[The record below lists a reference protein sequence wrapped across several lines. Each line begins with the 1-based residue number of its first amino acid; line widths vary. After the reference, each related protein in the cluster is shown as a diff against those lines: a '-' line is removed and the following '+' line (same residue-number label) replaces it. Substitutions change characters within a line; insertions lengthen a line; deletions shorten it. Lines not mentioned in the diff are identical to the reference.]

1 MKKENFDDI
10 EALFSQD
17 IELPEGLSK
26 ENIVRKLR
34 NSGAAEKEKEQNLK
48 TEPKKNNVRM
58 FRRIAASAAA
68 FAVVLT
74 GAVAVYRSGYGFK
87 KPVSTVPATA
97 QQILADVN
105 TTKQATMQNSGNEQ
119 KEENITAPTTQNNE
133 KISVYEMTETTGP
146 EEPTYKALDL
156 GLKKRSLSNFK
167 SEKDLQNYFENIS
180 KKYQA
185 NERYNEFAKDA
196 FPGMGVEENATV
208 AAPAVP
214 DSVGTADDSTASN
227 SHAETNTQVEGVDEG
242 DIIKTDGRYIYVA
255 RGSYLSII
263 DGETM
268 KLASQ
273 KKLRA
278 SVKENDICINE
289 IYVDGNRLVMV
300 CEEYSAPGGQGVA
313 VEYSVSSY
321 DCCFIRKCSCVA
333 IVWDITDRE
342 NPKQLRRVTQDGNV
356 VASRMV
362 GTFLYI
368 ATNYTPDL
376 STEAGEFTPK
386 VNGQKLACD
395 EVYVESVKDEC
406 SEYIVLSGFDTAN
419 AQSEVSR
426 VSVLGDG
433 WNDYCSADTFYLSV
447 GEYDSKKDR
456 EYTVVHAFSI
466 RDGAVSY
473 KGSGSVPGSCY
484 GQYMMDQNGKYFRI
498 ATTGYDSGKD
508 EDYTSLYVLDEK
520 LNVIGKLED
529 IAKDEELK
537 STRFMGD
544 TAYIVTFRNTDPLFA
559 VDLSKPDE
567 PKMLGEVK
575 LPGFSQYLHP
585 LSENLLIGVGYDG
598 DDENADFSTL
608 KVSLFDVSNKQRPKE
623 LSSLVVSDCYYN
635 VNSAN
640 AKEFVMLDE
649 NTFAIPLTVD
659 EGYGKNDDYRQR
671 YVFKTFTVKGN
682 KIVEKKS
689 YNHGVVKGY
698 DGYGFFRGTFIAD
711 KVFTVDSKTVKKFD
725 MNSAKLLSTLDYAP
739 EEKNEN
745 KIAQGY
751 TQGYT
756 EYFVFD

>member
-10 EALFSQD
+10 EALLSQD

-26 ENIVRKLR
+26 ENIVRKLK
-34 NSGAAEKEKEQNLK
+34 NSGAAEKEKELK
-48 TEPKKNNVRM
+48 AEPKKNNVRM
-58 FRRIAASAAA
+58 FRRIAASAAV

-74 GAVAVYRSGYGFK
+74 GAVAVYRSGYVFK
-87 KPVSTVPATA
+87 KPISTVPATA

-119 KEENITAPTTQNNE
+119 KEENTTAPTTQNNE

-196 FPGMGVEENATV
+196 FPGIGVEENATV

-395 EVYVESVKDEC
+395 EVYVESVKDES

-567 PKMLGEVK
+567 PKLLGEVK

-623 LSSLVVSDCYYN
+623 LSSHVVSDCYYN
-635 VNSAN
+635 VNSAD

-659 EGYGKNDDYRQR
+659 EGNGKNDEYRQR
-671 YVFKTFTVKGN
+671 YVFKTFTVKDN
-682 KIVEKKS
+682 RIVEKKS

-698 DGYGFFRGTFIAD
+698 DGYGFFRGTFISD

-725 MNSAKLLSTLDYAP
+725 MNSAKLLSALDYAP
-739 EEKNEN
+739 EEEN
-745 KIAQGY
+745 KNGIAQGF

>member
-10 EALFSQD
+10 EALLSQD

-26 ENIVRKLR
+26 ENIVRKLK
-34 NSGAAEKEKEQNLK
+34 NSDAAEKEKEQELK
-48 TEPKKNNVRM
+48 AEPKKNNVRM

-105 TTKQATMQNSGNEQ
+105 TTKQATMQNSRNEQ
-119 KEENITAPTTQNNE
+119 KEENTTAPTTQNNE
-133 KISVYEMTETTGP
+133 KISVYEMTETTEP

-156 GLKKRSLSNFK
+156 GLKKRSLSSFK

-185 NERYNEFAKDA
+185 NERYNEIAKDV
-196 FPGMGVEENATV
+196 FSGIGVEENAA
-208 AAPAVP
+208 AAPSMPAG
-214 DSVGTADDSTASN
+214 VGTADASTDSSA
-227 SHAETNTQVEGVDEG
+227 HAETNTQVEGVDEG

-255 RGSYLSII
+255 RGGYLSII

-278 SVKENDICINE
+278 AAKENDICINE

-300 CEEYSAPGGQGVA
+300 CEEYGALGGQGVA

-321 DCCFIRKCSCVA
+321 DCCFIRKRSCVA

-368 ATNYTPDL
+368 ATSYIPEL
-376 STEAGEFTPK
+376 GTEAGEFTPK
-386 VNGQKLACD
+386 VNGQKLTCD
-395 EVYVESVKDEC
+395 EVYVENVKDEC

-426 VSVLGDG
+426 VSVLGG
-433 WNDYCSADTFYLSV
+433 SWEDYCSADTFYLSV

-466 RDGAVSY
+466 RNGVVSY

-498 ATTGYDSGKD
+498 ATTGYDSGRD

-520 LNVIGKLED
+520 LNVIGRLED
-529 IAKDEELK
+529 IAKDEQLK

-567 PKMLGEVK
+567 PKLLGEVK

-598 DDENADFSTL
+598 DDESADFSTL
-608 KVSLFDVSNKQRPKE
+608 KVSLFDVSNKRKPKE
-623 LSSLVVSDCYYN
+623 LSSCVVSDCYYN

-649 NTFAIPLTVD
+649 NTFAIPLTVS
-659 EGYGKNDDYRQR
+659 EGNGKNDDYRQR
-671 YVFKTFTVKGN
+671 YVFKTFTVRDN

-725 MNSAKLLSTLDYAP
+725 MNSARLLSALDYAP
-739 EEKNEN
+739 EEEN
-745 KIAQGY
+745 KDGIAQGF
-751 TQGYT
+751 TQVYNGA
-756 EYFVFD
+756 FAID

>member
-34 NSGAAEKEKEQNLK
+34 NSGAAEKEKEQDLK
-48 TEPKKNNVRM
+48 TEPKKSNVRM
-58 FRRIAASAAA
+58 SRRIVASAAA

-97 QQILADVN
+97 QQIFADVN

-119 KEENITAPTTQNNE
+119 KEENTTAPTTQDNE

-185 NERYNEFAKDA
+185 NERYNEFAKDV

-484 GQYMMDQNGKYFRI
+484 GQYMMDQNGQYFRI
-498 ATTGYDSGKD
+498 ATTGYDFGKD

-567 PKMLGEVK
+567 PKLLGEVK

-623 LSSLVVSDCYYN
+623 LSSHVVSDCYYN

-659 EGYGKNDDYRQR
+659 EGNGKNDDYRQR
-671 YVFKTFTVKGN
+671 YVFKTFTVKDN
-682 KIVEKKS
+682 RIVEKKS

-745 KIAQGY
+745 KMA
-751 TQGYT
+751 QGYT